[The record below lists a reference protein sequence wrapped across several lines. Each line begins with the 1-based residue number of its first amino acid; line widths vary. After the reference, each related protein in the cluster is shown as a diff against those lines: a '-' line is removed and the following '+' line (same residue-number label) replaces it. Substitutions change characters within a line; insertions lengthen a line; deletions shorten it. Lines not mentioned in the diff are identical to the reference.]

1 MRILVVE
8 DTTEVAE
15 SIIEGFRRIGHNVD
29 WARDGVLAEEILATQ
44 VYDLVVLDLNLPGRD
59 GPALLKGY
67 RGRGGT
73 SPVLVL
79 TARGAVEDRV
89 RVLDLGAD
97 DYLVKPFDFRELE
110 ARARAL
116 LRRSAGEAT
125 NALVC
130 GAIAI
135 DRETRRVS
143 VAGAPVEMTRREL
156 MLLEILAARPGRV
169 FSKDE
174 LLDRLFGLDES
185 PSFNA
190 VEQYVARVRRK
201 LGPAEAQI
209 RTLRGLGYQLN
220 PGPARAAEA
229 ETPAPESAPKPG
241 AKPAW

>member
-8 DTTEVAE
+8 DTAEVAE
-15 SIIEGFRRIGHNVD
+15 SILAGFRRIGHSVD
-29 WARDGVLAEEILATQ
+29 WAPDGTTADEILATQ
-44 VYDLVVLDLNLPGRD
+44 SYDLVVLDLSLPGLD
-59 GPALLKGY
+59 GAAVLKAL

-79 TARGAVEDRV
+79 TARGAVDERV

-97 DYLVKPFDFRELE
+97 DYLTKPFDFRELE

-130 GAIAI
+130 GDIAI
-135 DRETRRVS
+135 DRAGRSVT
-143 VAGAPVEMTRREL
+143 VAGVPVEMTRREL
-156 MLLEILAARPGRV
+156 ILLEILAARPGRV

-185 PSFNA
+185 PTFNA

-201 LGPAEAQI
+201 LGASEVQI
-209 RTLRGLGYQLN
+209 RTLRGLGYQL
-220 PGPARAAEA
+220 
-229 ETPAPESAPKPG
+229 TPAAKG
-241 AKPAW
+241 ARTAW

>member
-15 SIIEGFRRIGHNVD
+15 SIVEGFRRIGHNVD
-29 WARDGVLAEEILATQ
+29 WAQDGLTADEILATQ

-59 GPALLKGY
+59 GPSLLKDF
-67 RGRGGT
+67 RARGGT

-79 TARGAVEDRV
+79 TARGAVDDRV

-110 ARARAL
+110 ARSRAL

-125 NALVC
+125 DALVC
-130 GAIAI
+130 GDIAI
-135 DRETRRVS
+135 DRQARSVS
-143 VAGAPVEMTRREL
+143 VAGVPVEMTRREL

-169 FSKDE
+169 FGKDE

-201 LGPAEAQI
+201 LGASEVQI

-220 PGPARAAEA
+220 PGQ
-229 ETPAPESAPKPG
+229 PKALG
-241 AKPAW
+241 TKPAC